1 MVLHIHIS
9 EMEPKVR
16 SKFLGNEIKGLSID
30 YAYNA
35 VMGYVDEKEVKVVD
49 FSKYFKTDNRGNTY
63 NIYRTLTE
71 IIVEII
77 PTKKLEFYTTTY

>member
-1 MVLHIHIS
+1 
-9 EMEPKVR
+9 MEPKVR

-35 VMGYVDEKEVKVVD
+35 VMGYVDEKEIKVVD

-77 PTKKLEFYTTTY
+77 PTKKLEFNTPTY

>member
-77 PTKKLEFYTTTY
+77 PTKKLEFNTTTY

>member
-9 EMEPKVR
+9 EMKPEIRKR
-16 SKFLGNEIKGLSID
+16 FLKDEIKGLSID

-63 NIYRTLTE
+63 NLYRTLTE
-71 IIVEII
+71 IVIEII
-77 PTKKLEFYTTTY
+77 PTKKLEFNTTTY

>member
-1 MVLHIHIS
+1 MILHIHIS

-16 SKFLGNEIKGLSID
+16 SKFLGNEIRGLSID

-77 PTKKLEFYTTTY
+77 PTKKLEFNTTTY

>member
-1 MVLHIHIS
+1 MILHIHIS

-77 PTKKLEFYTTTY
+77 PTKKLEFNTTTY

>member
-1 MVLHIHIS
+1 MILHIHIS

-35 VMGYVDEKEVKVVD
+35 VMGYVDEKEIKVVD

-77 PTKKLEFYTTTY
+77 PTKKLEFNTTTY